1 MPAAFHPV
9 LLSRHLDKFVR
20 SFKFYF
26 VLLLSAFAVYIRYFL
41 GHVSLDFHPSDPAV
55 VPDVKE
61 DRLFV
66 DSKINREPIN
76 PPPFIL
82 KTTLKMLYLVGG

>member
-9 LLSRHLDKFVR
+9 LLGRHLDKFVR
-20 SFKFYF
+20 SFQLEL
-26 VLLLSAFAVYIRYFL
+26 VLLLSSFAVYVRDFL
-41 GHVSLDFHPSDPAV
+41 RHVSEDFYPSDPAV

-61 DRLFV
+61 DRPLV

-76 PPPFIL
+76 PPSFIL
-82 KTTLKMLYLVGG
+82 KATLKMLYLFGG